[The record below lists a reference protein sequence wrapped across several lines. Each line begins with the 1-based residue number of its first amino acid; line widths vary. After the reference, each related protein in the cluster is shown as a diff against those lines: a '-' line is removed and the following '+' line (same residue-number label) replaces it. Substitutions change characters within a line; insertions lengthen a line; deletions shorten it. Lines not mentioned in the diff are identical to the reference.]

1 MVFQSF
7 VDGVC
12 YAVALL
18 YCGVSLSEI
27 ELVVWDPDL
36 RVRLFIDP
44 FEYQFLQYF

>member
-12 YAVALL
+12 YTVALL
-18 YCGVSLSEI
+18 YCGVGLSET
-27 ELVVWDPDL
+27 ELVVWNPVL

-44 FEYQFLQYF
+44 SEY